1 MRIMQSGTKYCDYP
15 ESWTVLRFLWEKIS
29 GFWNNE
35 KVPPLVKETML
46 NHFLE
51 EANKDLTD

>member
-1 MRIMQSGTKYCDYP
+1 MESGIKFCDYP
-15 ESWTVLRFLWEKIS
+15 ALWTVLRFLWEKIY

-51 EANKDLTD
+51 EANKDPTD